1 MRYFGDQDVDMKA
14 DISGTGQINLVD
26 PLEEITAG
34 EISVDNQEGTH
45 NNLWSF

>member
-1 MRYFGDQDVDMKA
+1 MKYFGTTPENQEIETKV

-34 EISVDNQEGTH
+34 EISVDN
-45 NNLWSF
+45 